1 MKKVL
6 TVCLIALIAVASV
19 FAQGA
24 SETASEAKLQK
35 VRVAYMP
42 NYASLCSVV
51 AGMETGAF
59 AEEGLEV
66 ELVEFADGPTI
77 IAAMESGSLDIRY
90 IGHAA
95 HTLSINPKTKIIEIK
110 HI

>member
-42 NYASLCSVV
+42 NYASLCSRS
-51 AGMETGAF
+51 
-59 AEEGLEV
+59 EEHTS
-66 ELVEFADGPTI
+66 ELQSRI
-77 IAAMESGSLDIRY
+77 
-90 IGHAA
+90 
-95 HTLSINPKTKIIEIK
+95 
-110 HI
+110 